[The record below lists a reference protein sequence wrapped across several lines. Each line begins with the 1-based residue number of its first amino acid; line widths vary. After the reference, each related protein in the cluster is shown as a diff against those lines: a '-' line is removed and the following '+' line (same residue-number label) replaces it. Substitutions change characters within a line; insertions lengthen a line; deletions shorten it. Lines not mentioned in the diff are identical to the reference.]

1 MKKQGQEWNWGSAGD
16 IFTGECMSCRRED
29 APILSKSY
37 GRRDAQRD
45 PLRSLARTAIEV
57 PGFEMHSHQ
66 LGIESLNRRPNYQL

>member
-1 MKKQGQEWNWGSAGD
+1 MKKQGQGWDWDGAGGV
-16 IFTGECMSCRRED
+16 FTGESVSCGRAD
-29 APILSKSY
+29 TPILSVSC

-57 PGFEMHSHQ
+57 PGFGMHSHQ

>member
-1 MKKQGQEWNWGSAGD
+1 MKKRGQGWDWGGAGG
-16 IFTGECMSCRRED
+16 ISTGESMSRGRED

-66 LGIESLNRRPNYQL
+66 LGIESLNRTPNYTL

>member
-1 MKKQGQEWNWGSAGD
+1 MKKQGQGWNWGSAGGVY
-16 IFTGECMSCRRED
+16 TGESMSCGRAD

-37 GRRDAQRD
+37 GHKDTQKS

-66 LGIESLNRRPNYQL
+66 LGIESLNRTPNYTL

>member
-1 MKKQGQEWNWGSAGD
+1 MKKQGQGWDWGSAGG
-16 IFTGECMSCRRED
+16 ISTGESMSGRVD

-37 GRRDAQRD
+37 GHRYAQRD

-66 LGIESLNRRPNYQL
+66 LGIESLNRRPNYSL

>member
-1 MKKQGQEWNWGSAGD
+1 MKKQGQGWDWGSAGGV
-16 IFTGECMSCRRED
+16 FAGVSMSCGRAN
-29 APILSKSY
+29 APILSESY